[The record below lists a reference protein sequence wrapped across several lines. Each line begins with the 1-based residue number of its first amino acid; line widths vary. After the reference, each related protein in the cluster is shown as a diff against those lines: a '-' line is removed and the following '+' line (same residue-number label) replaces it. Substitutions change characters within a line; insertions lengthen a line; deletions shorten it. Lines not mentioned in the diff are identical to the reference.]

1 MLMLLLLLL
10 VMVVVLHRE
19 GEVRGHHHFAALAHG
34 HALAHTMP
42 HALAHTMPHAQ
53 GVKPHHGDAAHALS
67 HDWRRRKR
75 VLFIN
80 KRVSDQEID
89 GLQALHGGR
98 EVIPHSCPEPSWRLS
113 GQPETRSPE
122 ECQEARTD

>member
-1 MLMLLLLLL
+1 MLLLLLL

-19 GEVRGHHHFAALAHG
+19 GEVRGHHHFAALAHA

-80 KRVSDQEID
+80 KRVSDHEID
-89 GLQALHGGR
+89 YKHCMAGGRSYLILARSHHGG
-98 EVIPHSCPEPSWRLS
+98 
-113 GQPETRSPE
+113 
-122 ECQEARTD
+122 